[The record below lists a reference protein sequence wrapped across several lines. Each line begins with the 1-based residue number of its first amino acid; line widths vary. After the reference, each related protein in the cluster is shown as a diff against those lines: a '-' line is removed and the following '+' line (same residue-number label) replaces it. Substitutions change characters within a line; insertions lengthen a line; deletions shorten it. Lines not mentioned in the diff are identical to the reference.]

1 MPEPNATVDPF
12 DSAGIRLPT
21 QGKGYSGTDSATD
34 VAIAASFGGAVPVDN
49 AAPGPAKKFIAV
61 DIPFAAEGDVFELRY
76 QMGIRADNSNVT
88 PATTF
93 SALVGL
99 VDSSLVPQTFFVQ
112 ASISSSPNLAI
123 ALTDFVQVGCDTT
136 FTIPVGLVIVYP
148 LTVFLSY
155 FSDGDALIGN
165 NQVVGVNPPPCS
177 FMVQRVP
184 IERVLASPPQELI

>member
-21 QGKGYSGTDSATD
+21 QGKGYTGTDSATD
-34 VAIAASFGGAVPVDN
+34 VAVAAAFGSPVPVDN
-49 AAPGPAKKFIAV
+49 AAPGPAKRFISV

-93 SALVGL
+93 SCLVGL
-99 VDSSLVPQTFFVQ
+99 ADSSLVPQTFFVQ
-112 ASISSSPNLAI
+112 ASIASSPNATI
-123 ALTDFVQVGCDTT
+123 ALTDFVQMGCDTT
-136 FTIPVGLVIVYP
+136 FTIPVGLTLVYP
-148 LTVFLSY
+148 LTVFLVY

-184 IERVLASPPQELI
+184 VERTLSMPPQELI

>member
-34 VAIAASFGGAVPVDN
+34 VAVAAAFGAPVPVDN

-76 QMGIRADNSNVT
+76 MMGIRADNTNVT

-93 SALVGL
+93 STLVG
-99 VDSSLVPQTFFVQ
+99 VIDSGVAGFFIQ
-112 ASISSSPNLAI
+112 SSSDSSPNATI
-123 ALTDFVQVGCDTT
+123 ALTDFVDLKCDTT
-136 FTIPVGLVIVYP
+136 FTIPVGVPLVYP
-148 LTVFLSY
+148 LTVFLVY
-155 FSDGDALIGN
+155 FSDGDALIGQ

-184 IERVLASPPQELI
+184 VERTLSMPPQELI